1 MQRTIR
7 SLKPLG
13 IFITMIPV
21 FYSLSAQ
28 QPGRGRPPMRKHTI
42 TQKKEWQP
50 VPATKT
56 PRFESKSAFQ
66 KRLKEIKVEANGIP
80 WHKVGQFPNR
90 GNPHTISE
98 QTYNFEVRT
107 DQKPNRKI
115 TPLHNDSGFGP
126 PNTPFG
132 IAVNGVLFDP
142 GTAEFFN
149 GDRSSDWNYE
159 ALSGAV
165 PLGVDFNNAHVQPNG
180 AYHYHG
186 LPTGLLDKLKVNE
199 KEHSPLIGYGMD
211 GYPIYALYGYK
222 DPKNSKSSIKNLK
235 SSYKLKK
242 GMRPRSARNPA
253 GKYDGTF
260 SKDYEYVEGFG
271 DLDECNGRF
280 TVTAEY
286 PEGTYAYFLTE
297 DWPVIPRNFKATPLK
312 LRGGPPHSNGHRHR
326 PPHRPRR
333 FQ

>member
-1 MQRTIR
+1 
-7 SLKPLG
+7 
-13 IFITMIPV
+13 
-21 FYSLSAQ
+21 
-28 QPGRGRPPMRKHTI
+28 MRKHTV

-50 VPATKT
+50 LPATKT
-56 PRFESKSAFQ
+56 PRFGSKSAFR
-66 KRLKEIKVEANGIP
+66 KRQKEIKVEANGIP

-90 GNPHTISE
+90 SNPHTISE
-98 QTYNFEVRT
+98 QAYEFVVQANQRASR
-107 DQKPNRKI
+107 QI
-115 TPLHNDSGFGP
+115 TPLHNDTEFGP

-142 GTAEFFN
+142 GTAEFYN
-149 GDRSSDWNYE
+149 GDRRSDWNYE

-165 PLGVDFNNAHVQPNG
+165 PLGVDENNAHVQPNG

-186 LPTGLLDKLKVNE
+186 LPTGLLQKLNLNDKK
-199 KEHSPLIGYGMD
+199 HSPLIGYAMD

-222 DPKNSKSSIKNLK
+222 DPKDSKSSVKNLK
-235 SSYKLKK
+235 SSYKLKE
-242 GMRPRSARNPA
+242 GRRPRSARDPG

-260 SKDYEYVEGFG
+260 SKDYQFVKGSG

-326 PPHRPRR
+326 SPPRPRR

>member
-1 MQRTIR
+1 M
-7 SLKPLG
+7 
-13 IFITMIPV
+13 
-21 FYSLSAQ
+21 
-28 QPGRGRPPMRKHTI
+28 
-42 TQKKEWQP
+42 
-50 VPATKT
+50 
-56 PRFESKSAFQ
+56 
-66 KRLKEIKVEANGIP
+66 EANGIP

-98 QTYNFEVRT
+98 QAYNFEVRT
-107 DQKPNRKI
+107 NQKPNRKI

-186 LPTGLLDKLKVNE
+186 LPTGLLEELKVNE

-211 GYPIYALYGYK
+211 GYPIYALYGFK
-222 DPKNSKSSIKNLK
+222 DPKDSKSSIKKLK

-242 GMRPRSARNPA
+242 GMRPRSAREPG

-260 SKDYEYVEGFG
+260 AKDYEYVEGAG

-280 TVTAEY
+280 TVTVEY

-297 DWPVIPRNFKATPLK
+297 DWPVIPRDFKATPLK
-312 LRGGPPHSNGHRHR
+312 LRGGPPRSHGHRHR
-326 PPHRPRR
+326 SPPRPKR
-333 FQ
+333 FP

>member
-1 MQRTIR
+1 
-7 SLKPLG
+7 
-13 IFITMIPV
+13 
-21 FYSLSAQ
+21 
-28 QPGRGRPPMRKHTI
+28 MRKHTV

-56 PRFESKSAFQ
+56 PRFESKSAFR
-66 KRLKEIKVEANGIP
+66 KGKKEIQVEANGIP

-98 QTYNFEVRT
+98 QAYNFEVRT
-107 DQKPNRKI
+107 NQKPNRKI

-186 LPTGLLDKLKVNE
+186 LPTGLLR
-199 KEHSPLIGYGMD
+199 
-211 GYPIYALYGYK
+211 
-222 DPKNSKSSIKNLK
+222 NL
-235 SSYKLKK
+235 
-242 GMRPRSARNPA
+242 R
-253 GKYDGTF
+253 
-260 SKDYEYVEGFG
+260 
-271 DLDECNGRF
+271 
-280 TVTAEY
+280 
-286 PEGTYAYFLTE
+286 
-297 DWPVIPRNFKATPLK
+297 
-312 LRGGPPHSNGHRHR
+312 
-326 PPHRPRR
+326 
-333 FQ
+333 

>member
-1 MQRTIR
+1 MHRTIQY
-7 SLKPLG
+7 LKPLWV
-13 IFITMIPV
+13 FITILPV

-28 QPGRGRPPMRKHTI
+28 QPGRGRPPLRKHTI
-42 TQKKEWQP
+42 IQKKEWQP

-56 PRFESKSAFQ
+56 PRFESKSAFR
-66 KRLKEIKVEANGIP
+66 KGKKEILVEANGIP

-90 GNPHTISE
+90 SNPHTISE
-98 QTYNFEVRT
+98 QAYEFVVQANQRASR
-107 DQKPNRKI
+107 QI
-115 TPLHNDSGFGP
+115 TPLHNDTGFGP

-186 LPTGLLDKLKVNE
+186 LPTGLLQKLNLNDKK
-199 KEHSPLIGYGMD
+199 HSPLIGYAMD
-211 GYPIYALYGYK
+211 GYPIYAIYGYK
-222 DPKNSKSSIKNLK
+222 D
-235 SSYKLKK
+235 YQYVK
-242 GMRPRSARNPA
+242 GS
-253 GKYDGTF
+253 
-260 SKDYEYVEGFG
+260 G

-312 LRGGPPHSNGHRHR
+312 LRGGPPRSHGHRHR
-326 PPHRPRR
+326 APPRPKR
-333 FQ
+333 FP